1 MSTTLLT
8 AVNDVL
14 KRVGEISQ
22 GSPVLTSLTDSARQS
37 NIDIVVQLWQTIIEQ
52 LQGWADLPGDVG
64 SGSITLAT
72 GTREYATESDFQAF
86 VGDDRGVAWLVCASP
101 VYRIP
106 PYVGGYKQM
115 FADQP
120 DPSIYTGQPGSWAYN
135 PVTSKI
141 RLDRAPTSTENG
153 QVLGYLYDK
162 TVTLSAYT
170 DTFPIPDAAVKV
182 LVTTVAE
189 AYRLEKRNRLNGNWW
204 KVGIAEAARI
214 SSQRAKDSSYA

>member
-22 GSPVLTSLTDSARQS
+22 GSPVLTSLTDSARQR
-37 NIDIVVQLWQTIIEQ
+37 NIDLLVQIWQQAVEHV
-52 LQGWADLPGDVG
+52 QGFADLPGDVG
-64 SGSITLAT
+64 SGSITLST
-72 GTREYATESDFQAF
+72 STREYSTESDFQAF
-86 VGDDRGVAWLVCASP
+86 VGDDKGVTWLVCADP

-106 PYVGGYKQM
+106 PYTGGYKQM

-141 RLDRAPTSTENG
+141 RLDRTPTSTENG
-153 QVLGYLYDK
+153 QVLSYLYDK
-162 TVTLSAYT
+162 TVTLSDAS

-182 LVTTVAE
+182 LEITVSQV
-189 AYRLEKRNRLNGNWW
+189 YRLELKGQMAGNVWR
-204 KVGIAEAARI
+204 VGLAEAVRI
-214 SSQRAKDSSYA
+214 ASQTAKDSSYA